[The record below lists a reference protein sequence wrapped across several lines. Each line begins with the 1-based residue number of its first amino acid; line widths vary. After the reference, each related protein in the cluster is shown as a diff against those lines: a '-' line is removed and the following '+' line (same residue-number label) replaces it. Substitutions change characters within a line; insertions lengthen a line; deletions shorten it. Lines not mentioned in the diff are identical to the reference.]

1 MVSVSKLLLN
11 VVMRN
16 KPKALTGL
24 SQKARGRVWEL
35 SPSPIADRMATG
47 EQAGPTSFMV
57 QERNVETPSFS
68 RKGKLAVRKADR
80 TVGTGGWKKRT
91 LFCNGADTG

>member
-1 MVSVSKLLLN
+1 MQKCIKAHGYYPTKGRGWVQDLLPYP
-11 VVMRN
+11 V
-16 KPKALTGL
+16 
-24 SQKARGRVWEL
+24 
-35 SPSPIADRMATG
+35 ADNRATG